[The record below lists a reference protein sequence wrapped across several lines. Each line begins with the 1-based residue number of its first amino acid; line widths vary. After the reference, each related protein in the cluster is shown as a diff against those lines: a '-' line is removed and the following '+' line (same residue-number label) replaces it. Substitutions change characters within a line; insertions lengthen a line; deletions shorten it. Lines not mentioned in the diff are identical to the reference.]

1 LSTIEECSND
11 LLGVLNSDNAN
22 LRPGNPNWNRS
33 VSSAYDPDVAAYNSD
48 ENCFVLTEE
57 DSIRITNLIEFTLG
71 EAAGVPNTKN
81 ALFFYS
87 AYGEDNLP
95 ILYSSQNE
103 FGLRTSRYTVC
114 NETIVYYNYV
124 KKEPLSIDYDE
135 LQQMTELEIINSH
148 IANSSAT

>member
-1 LSTIEECSND
+1 
-11 LLGVLNSDNAN
+11 
-22 LRPGNPNWNRS
+22 
-33 VSSAYDPDVAAYNSD
+33 
-48 ENCFVLTEE
+48 
-57 DSIRITNLIEFTLG
+57 LG